1 MRTFKYRRIK
11 GVELGVSIDAL
22 SFKEEKEEIV
32 AYSKELRNTVQK
44 KTCLKFLSRNK
55 CQNKNVPS
63 RCFHLSFKPAIVSTN

>member
-44 KTCLKFLSRNK
+44 K
-55 CQNKNVPS
+55 NVPEIS
-63 RCFHLSFKPAIVSTN
+63 K